1 MTATLK
7 AYHVGEE
14 GEERSKPWQFVS
26 VNMLK
31 RLVCKLNVSTVTLY
45 YKELEKNAHLFLP
58 MIIIRK

>member
-14 GEERSKPWQFVS
+14 GEERSKAWQFVS

-58 MIIIRK
+58 MITIRK